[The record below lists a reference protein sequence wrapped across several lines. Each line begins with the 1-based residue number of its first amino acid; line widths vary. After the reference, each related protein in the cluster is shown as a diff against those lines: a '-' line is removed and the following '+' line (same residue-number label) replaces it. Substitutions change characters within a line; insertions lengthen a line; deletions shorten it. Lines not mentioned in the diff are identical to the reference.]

1 MGPPSKEGGPFR
13 FSGLIIA
20 AMNDAQDSVPETP
33 SLIRRRRPF
42 LAPLWLLGLA
52 GIAVLAVAFAYWH
65 SATTTTIVLIRH
77 AEKQVGAIPDAP
89 LSPPGEVRAARLA
102 QMFGDAAAFGRVQKI
117 YVTDTRRTQQTAA
130 GVAQR
135 LGLTPEIVAGK
146 TDPKAL
152 AKRVLSENRGGRAL
166 VVGHSNTI
174 PDIVSALTGED
185 VPPMGDEEFDTLYV
199 VAVPTIGQASV
210 LRIKY

>member
-1 MGPPSKEGGPFR
+1 MN
-13 FSGLIIA
+13 A
-20 AMNDAQDSVPETP
+20 APDQVPETP

-42 LAPLWLLGLA
+42 LAPIWLLGFA
-52 GIAVLAVAFAYWH
+52 GAAVLAAAFAYWNA
-65 SATTTTIVLIRH
+65 ATTSTFVLVRH
-77 AEKQVGAIPDAP
+77 AEKQVGAISDAP

-102 QMFGDAAAFGRVQKI
+102 QMFGDAAAFGRIQRI

-135 LGLTPEIVAGK
+135 LGLTPQIVAGK
-146 TDPKAL
+146 LDPRAF
-152 AKRVLSENRGGRAL
+152 AKRLLRENRGGRAL

-174 PDIVSALTGED
+174 PEIVAALSGRND

-199 VAVPTIGQASV
+199 VTVPTIGRASV
-210 LRIKY
+210 LRIEY

>member
-1 MGPPSKEGGPFR
+1 
-13 FSGLIIA
+13 
-20 AMNDAQDSVPETP
+20 MNDAQDSVPETP

-42 LAPLWLLGLA
+42 LAPLWLLGFA

-77 AEKQVGAIPDAP
+77 AEKQLGAIPDAP

-102 QMFGDAAAFGRVQKI
+102 QMFGDGSAFGRVQKI

-135 LGLTPEIVAGK
+135 LGLTPEIVEGK
-146 TDPKAL
+146 TDPKTF
-152 AKRVLSENRGGRAL
+152 AKRVLGENRGGRAL

-174 PDIVSALTGED
+174 PDIVSALADEAQ

-199 VAVPTIGQASV
+199 VAVPTIGRASV

>member
-1 MGPPSKEGGPFR
+1 MQAEPDPS
-13 FSGLIIA
+13 
-20 AMNDAQDSVPETP
+20 PETP

-42 LAPLWLLGLA
+42 LAPIWLLGLA
-52 GIAVLAVAFAYWH
+52 AIVFLATAFAYWH

-102 QMFGDAAAFGRVQKI
+102 QMFGDGGAFGRVQKI

-135 LGLTPEIVAGK
+135 LGLTAEIVA
-146 TDPKAL
+146 
-152 AKRVLSENRGGRAL
+152 AKEDAGSFARRLLRENRGGRAL
-166 VVGHSNTI
+166 VVGHSNTV
-174 PDIVSALTGED
+174 PAIVAALAHRDD
-185 VPPMGDEEFDTLYV
+185 VPSMDDEEFDTVYIV
-199 VAVPTIGQASV
+199 SVPTIGQASV
-210 LRIKY
+210 LRLKY